1 MTIDERFERIEHVT
15 AGLAEQFRLEREENR
30 QLWRETQ
37 RQIEQ
42 TNAAVSRFVEE
53 TQRQI
58 AETNAAVARL
68 AEETQLKIDQLSD
81 ADQRLGQRIESL
93 VLAIGKVLDRLPPQ
107 ERLS

>member
-1 MTIDERFERIEHVT
+1 MTIDERFERIGHVT

-30 QLWRETQ
+30 QLWRGTQ

-42 TNAAVSRFVEE
+42 TNAAVSRFAEE

-58 AETNAAVARL
+58 VELVEADRRLGGRIEAL
-68 AEETQLKIDQLSD
+68 AEESRA

-93 VLAIGKVLDRLPPQ
+93 VIAMAKVLDRLPGA
-107 ERLS
+107 EIN